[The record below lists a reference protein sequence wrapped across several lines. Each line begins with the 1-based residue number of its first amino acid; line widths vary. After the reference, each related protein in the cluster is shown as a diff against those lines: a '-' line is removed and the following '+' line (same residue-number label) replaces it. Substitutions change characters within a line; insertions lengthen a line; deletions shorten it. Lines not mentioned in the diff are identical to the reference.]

1 MGRSV
6 SCIVVRCPKMETWSS
21 AGPKGITA
29 MAMKAGIA
37 AMIGART

>member
-6 SCIVVRCPKMETWSS
+6 SCMVVRWPKMETSS
-21 AGPKGITA
+21 PGGPKGITA